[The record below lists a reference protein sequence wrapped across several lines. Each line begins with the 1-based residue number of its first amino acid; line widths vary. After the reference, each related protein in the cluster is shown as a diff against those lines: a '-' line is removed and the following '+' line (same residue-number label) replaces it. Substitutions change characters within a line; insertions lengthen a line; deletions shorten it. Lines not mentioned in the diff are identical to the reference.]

1 MTPPA
6 SRVKR
11 AADVVLAAAGLV
23 ATAPVLALAA
33 AAIRLTM
40 GSGIL
45 FRQIRP
51 GYKEQP
57 FTVYKLRTMT
67 NDDAVRAAFARVT
80 PLGRFLRMASIDELP
95 QLWNVI
101 RGDMSLVGPR
111 PLLTKYLDHYDAEQ
125 RRRHDVRPGITGW
138 AQIHRRTAMTWNE
151 RLALDVWYVDHWSL
165 RLDLMI
171 LMRTVRELLL
181 GGDPA
186 MDSLSRTIGGE
197 LEFRGTSGPV
207 AAKAVA
213 SHRLPCVPEDQS

>member
-1 MTPPA
+1 MTAPA

-111 PLLTKYLDHYDAEQ
+111 PLLTKYLAHYDAEQ
-125 RRRHDVRPGITGW
+125 RRRHEVRPGITGW
-138 AQIHRRTAMTWNE
+138 AQIHRRTAMTWDE

-186 MDSLSRTIGGE
+186 MDSLSRTIEGE

-213 SHRLPCVPEDQS
+213 SHRLPRVSEDQS